1 MEQVEKQAENQA
13 HQNLMD
19 ILTKSAQANK
29 AEITEPVKT
38 EPVKEDT
45 PEIPKVETPKAETPK
60 VEKKE
65 EAKVEK
71 PVKEKFWKSKAKEE
85 SNSGTPEVENW
96 QAKYSDLEKEYSS
109 LKTQREQEAES
120 AEIKFA
126 KKIKDA
132 GGIDKLL
139 STLKTSDP
147 SSKSATEL
155 LKERTVRSLEK
166 MYGKENI
173 TEDLIEDQLERIE
186 QLDVITKDN
195 MIQEERKFQL
205 EAYNKEIEEFKP
217 SSAKEA
223 ESFARDI
230 EAAYNES
237 LGKELIGLPVTEDR
251 QKRMETLISDYSKGI
266 KKLEGKQLYEAL
278 FFLEH
283 KDEIFDN
290 IIETYGNAKIE
301 DTIAKVKGSEIRVG
315 NTITPSMGSEDTP
328 EVQNYNALRAQLG
341 KTAQNMQEQLAR
353 QTR

>member
-1 MEQVEKQAENQA
+1 METVEKQAENQA

-19 ILTKSAQANK
+19 ILTKSSQANK
-29 AEITEPVKT
+29 VESEITEPIKQ

-45 PEIPKVETPKAETPK
+45 PEIPKVETPK

-65 EAKVEK
+65 EVKAEK
-71 PVKEKFWKSKAKEE
+71 PVKEKFWKSKQDEK
-85 SNSGTPEVENW
+85 SKSGTPEVENW
-96 QAKYSDLEKEYSS
+96 QSKYADLEKEYSS

-147 SSKSATEL
+147 SSKTATEL

-195 MIQEERKFQL
+195 MIQEERKFQS
-205 EAYNKEIEEFKP
+205 ENYNKEIEEFKP

-290 IIETYGNAKIE
+290 IIETYGNSKIE

-315 NTITPSMGSEDTP
+315 NTITPSMGSEDAP

>member
-1 MEQVEKQAENQA
+1 METVEKQAENQA

-19 ILTKSAQANK
+19 ILTKSSQANK
-29 AEITEPVKT
+29 VESEITEPIKK

-45 PEIPKVETPKAETPK
+45 PEIPKVETPK

-65 EAKVEK
+65 EAKAEK
-71 PVKEKFWKSKAKEE
+71 PVKEKFWKSKQDEK
-85 SNSGTPEVENW
+85 SKSGTPEVENW
-96 QAKYSDLEKEYSS
+96 QSKYADLEKEYSS

-147 SSKSATEL
+147 SSKTATEL

-195 MIQEERKFQL
+195 MIQEERKFQS
-205 EAYNKEIEEFKP
+205 ENYNKEIEEFKP

-290 IIETYGNAKIE
+290 IIETYGNSKIE

-315 NTITPSMGSEDTP
+315 NTITPSMGSEDAP